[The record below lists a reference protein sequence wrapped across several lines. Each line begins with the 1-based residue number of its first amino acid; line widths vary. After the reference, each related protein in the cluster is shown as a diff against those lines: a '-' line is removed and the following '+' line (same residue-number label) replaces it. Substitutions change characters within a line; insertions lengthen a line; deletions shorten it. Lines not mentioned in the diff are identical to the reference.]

1 MSSSGASGAKKRK
14 IKAQRKEEEIKMQ
27 RRLASFFKPTIL
39 FRRPILLN
47 EPEQELRAHMAL
59 VTSRQYNK
67 GDEPVTN
74 HTRHPAIVC
83 RKYKEFH

>member
-1 MSSSGASGAKKRK
+1 MRVVQKKRK

-27 RRLASFFKPTIL
+27 RRLASFFKPTVSKSTTFKIL

-59 VTSRQYNK
+59 VTSRQYKK

-74 HTRHPAIVC
+74 HTRHPKNAV
-83 RKYKEFH
+83 RS